1 MNFAE
6 MDLTNDIKV
15 EGITADHV
23 WYHSKLLTDK
33 MSNWTHDFQRLVGIM
48 ESRHKEHLKL
58 ISDLLTERATLK
70 SEIATLKAKE

>member
-1 MNFAE
+1 MNFTDME
-6 MDLTNDIKV
+6 LTVDIKV